1 MTKIPAIFALI
12 LFVALFSFSAAA
24 QDDSGDI
31 AESLSKVLSNVPEGQ
46 MYYSV
51 TYGKNK
57 MGSYASQLNTEQRW
71 MVIAYIKSKQAGA
84 HSGGA
89 AANSGAAAAPAAASG
104 GAASG
109 GADSTA
115 KK

>member
-1 MTKIPAIFALI
+1 
-12 LFVALFSFSAAA
+12 
-24 QDDSGDI
+24 
-31 AESLSKVLSNVPEGQ
+31 
-46 MYYSV
+46 
-51 TYGKNK
+51 

-71 MVIAYIKSKQAGA
+71 MVIAYIKSKQAAA

-89 AANSGAAAAPAAASG
+89 AAAAG
-104 GAASG
+104 G